1 MKPPKYSRRIVP
13 FSVYRKLTTA
23 ERKSFGA
30 KIKPPMY
37 LTPSD
42 EKPKPSDGPVYY
54 QLHELEAEAAGT
66 AVDGAATAAVSPPKR
81 VMGFRVWCER
91 FHSEKSVKRI
101 FT

>member
-1 MKPPKYSRRIVP
+1 MRTVKSLKSNRRIVP

-23 ERKSFGA
+23 ERKGFGT

-54 QLHELEAEAAGT
+54 QLHEEKT
-66 AVDGAATAAVSPPKR
+66 DTGASIAPTRR
-81 VMGFRVWCER
+81 VMSFREWCER
-91 FHSEKSVKRI
+91 QVPKSR
-101 FT
+101 